1 MIIAL
6 PKRWSTKPW
15 KHDHFI
21 PQAWSLSSWKDD
33 QNNHET
39 MIMMSVQVIHRNPWL
54 PRSWFVDPLLL
65 WVFRGCGSM
74 IKLRLFHLSL
84 PSIVAKLAKRLK
96 WRQFWS
102 LASKIAWLSELTEAW
117 SWKTLCLVCRYCISS
132 FRGWEAH
139 LCVNP
144 PFRLHSA
151 VNSALKSMLPRNLLA
166 WSFFREMDPCTQA
179 LIYLHSS
186 IICHDHAFVFTV
198 IFENMIKSLPWSW
211 FRSYSLSFRW
221 FCFGCMIKVVTRHDF
236 LSFPPQSVCKWFKSI
251 EIT

>member
-1 MIIAL
+1 MIYWSGYFHEPKLLLLMSIFWRCFGTMIIAL

-132 FRGWEAH
+132 FWRLRGAFMRQS
-139 LCVNP
+139 P
-144 PFRLHSA
+144 IP
-151 VNSALKSMLPRNLLA
+151 SALSRK
-166 WSFFREMDPCTQA
+166 
-179 LIYLHSS
+179 
-186 IICHDHAFVFTV
+186 
-198 IFENMIKSLPWSW
+198 
-211 FRSYSLSFRW
+211 
-221 FCFGCMIKVVTRHDF
+221 
-236 LSFPPQSVCKWFKSI
+236 
-251 EIT
+251 

>member
-6 PKRWSTKPW
+6 SKRWSTKPW

-39 MIMMSVQVIHRNPWL
+39 MIMMYVQVIHRNPWL

-96 WRQFWS
+96 WRQFGS

-132 FRGWEAH
+132 FR
-139 LCVNP
+139 
-144 PFRLHSA
+144 RLRGAFMLQSPIPSA
-151 VNSALKSMLPRNLLA
+151 FSRKWRIKKHASEKPTCLIIFPRNGSMYSSLDLP
-166 WSFFREMDPCTQA
+166 SFVH
-179 LIYLHSS
+179 Y
-186 IICHDHAFVFTV
+186 
-198 IFENMIKSLPWSW
+198 LPWSC
-211 FRSYSLSFRW
+211 FRIYSYLRKHDQESSLIMVPFL
-221 FCFGCMIKVVTRHDF
+221 FVVFSLILLRMHDQGRDAT
-236 LSFPPQSVCKWFKSI
+236 LFPLFSSTI
-251 EIT
+251 SM